1 MKHIVLAQAGAS
13 TSIINILLFA
23 SIFLVFYFFI
33 IRPQSKRAKDQQS
46 FLDNLQTGER
56 IVTTG
61 GIYGKVT
68 QIEGNLLMLEV
79 SSGVRIRV
87 AKSSI
92 SMELTKA
99 LSETKVVAKQ

>member
-1 MKHIVLAQAGAS
+1 MKHIVLAQAAGAS

-23 SIFLVFYFFI
+23 SIFVVFYFFI

-46 FLDNLQTGER
+46 FLDNLETGER
-56 IVTTG
+56 VITTG

-68 QIEGNLLMLEV
+68 NIEGDLIVLEV
-79 SSGVRIRV
+79 AAGTRIRV

-92 SMELTKA
+92 SMEMTKS
-99 LSETKVVAKQ
+99 LSQTKVVK